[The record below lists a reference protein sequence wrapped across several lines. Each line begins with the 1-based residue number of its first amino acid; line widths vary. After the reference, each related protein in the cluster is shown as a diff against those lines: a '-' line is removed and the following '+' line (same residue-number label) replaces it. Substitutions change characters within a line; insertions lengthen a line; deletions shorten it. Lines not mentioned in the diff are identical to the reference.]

1 MASGDVNIQTEKEVP
16 PPLKSGIGEPKKTG
30 YKFPHVFFPYKSRYR
45 SPHRRKCRDTAE
57 MRQGL
62 RASVRRGGREL
73 RDHLFVSAAARSRR
87 RERRRKVDFK
97 SEGVHSGRTEKKW
110 IATHSVRSAGR
121 RQGCYLEV

>member
-45 SPHRRKCRDTAE
+45 SPHRRKCRDSAE

-73 RDHLFVSAAARSRR
+73 RDHFLSRLQPAAGDEKGGEKSISRVKESTQDVQRRS
-87 RERRRKVDFK
+87 
-97 SEGVHSGRTEKKW
+97 G
-110 IATHSVRSAGR
+110 
-121 RQGCYLEV
+121 